1 MWGEMTGR
9 VKRVVVEVLNE
20 SKVVDHTLKGPRD
33 VGHDYRNRGNKEER
47 RRKGQRK

>member
-20 SKVVDHTLKGPRD
+20 SKVVDHTLKGPHD